1 MKKNIKVFIIDD
13 SALVRKML
21 TAALESDQQIK
32 VIGTAPDP
40 FIAVK
45 KLKKEKPDVITLD
58 IEMPKMDG
66 LTFLEK
72 LMKQSPMPVVICSSL
87 TLKNSQT
94 ALKAIEHGAVDIITK
109 PSMGTKQFFEE
120 SKITICDTVKAASMA
135 KINSILSKPQIK
147 IEKISS
153 GSYKKAMI
161 KTTEKIVVIGA
172 STGGTKAVEEI
183 LVNMPENAPGI
194 VCVLHMP
201 ENFTRSY
208 AQRLNNICK
217 ISVKEADSND
227 VIIPGRALIAPGGLN
242 HTIVQRSGA
251 KYFVKLKSGPLVNRH
266 RPSVD
271 ILFKST
277 ARYAGSNA
285 VGVILTG
292 MGDDGAKGLKE
303 MKDAGSYTIG
313 QDEKTSIVY
322 GMPKEAYDIGA
333 VNIQLPLHKITKK
346 IIEMCSYI

>member
-21 TAALESDQQIK
+21 TTALESDPHIN

-40 FIAVK
+40 FIAVR

-72 LMKQSPMPVVICSSL
+72 LMKQHPMPVVICSSL
-87 TLKNSQT
+87 TAKNSQT
-94 ALKAIEHGAVDIITK
+94 ALKAIENGAIDIITK

-120 SKITICDTVKAASMA
+120 SKITICDTVKAASMV
-135 KINSILSKPQIK
+135 KIDHFLSKPQIK
-147 IEKISS
+147 PEKNSPGI
-153 GSYKKAMI
+153 YKNAMI

-183 LVNMPENAPGI
+183 LVDMPENAPGI
-194 VCVLHMP
+194 ACVLHMP
-201 ENFTRSY
+201 EYFTRSY
-208 AQRLNNICK
+208 AQRLNNICR
-217 ISVKEADSND
+217 ISVKEAESND
-227 VIIPGRALIAPGGLN
+227 VIMPGRALIAPGGIN

-292 MGDDGAKGLKE
+292 MGDDGANGLKE
-303 MKDAGSYTIG
+303 MKDAGAYTIG
-313 QDEKTSIVY
+313 QDKETSIVY
-322 GMPKEAYDIGA
+322 GMPKEAFDRGG
-333 VNIQLPLHKITKK
+333 VSIQLPLQKISKK
-346 IIEMCSYI
+346 IMELCLHI